1 MSSSVCETL
10 FGCFSNFVKEFLSRI
25 FIAYSKH
32 FLQFSLVLLRS
43 RVKIIELLYKFIKE
57 LLCYYFYSMYYF
69 SVYLLL

>member
-43 RVKIIELLYKFIKE
+43 RKIIELLYKFIKE